1 MFDLGAFKILPDTFL
16 MVFSQHLN
24 GSEAVS
30 HRMLAYH
37 GTGMIL
43 PQSKE
48 YLPDSANLDWHAE
61 QVFRSP
67 ERGN

>member
-1 MFDLGAFKILPDTFL
+1 MPKKSLGTFRDSQRQRDPAFRTKVL
-16 MVFSQHLN
+16 
-24 GSEAVS
+24 
-30 HRMLAYH
+30 LAYH

-48 YLPDSANLDWHAE
+48 YLPNSTNLDWHAK